1 MIIDYTEQG
10 TAEWFDIRRGKPS
23 ASRFSEIIT
32 SKGETSKS
40 RQAYLYDLAGQIVS
54 GRIEETFKSA
64 RMLAGNENEHKSRSD
79 FEFSRNVTVTQ
90 VGCCFPDEDMRY
102 LCSPDGLI
110 IDLSRHHE
118 KGFETK
124 DACFKVQIE
133 RLKKNALP
141 SEHFHQVQGSM
152 LVTGYK
158 SWFFQ
163 SYCEGLPSLT
173 LEIHRD
179 EKFISQLQLALDDF
193 CTELN
198 ETVEWLRSL

>member
-1 MIIDYTEQG
+1 MLIDYTEQG
-10 TAEWFDIRRGKPS
+10 TTEWFDIRRGKPS

-32 SKGETSKS
+32 SKGDPSKS

-79 FEFSRNVTVTQ
+79 FEFSQNVTVTQ
-90 VGCCFPDEDMRY
+90 VGCCFPDDSRRF

-110 IDLSRHHE
+110 LDQE

-133 RLKKNALP
+133 RLKKNVLP

-163 SYCEGLPSLT
+163 SYCEGLPALT
-173 LEIHRD
+173 LEIKRD